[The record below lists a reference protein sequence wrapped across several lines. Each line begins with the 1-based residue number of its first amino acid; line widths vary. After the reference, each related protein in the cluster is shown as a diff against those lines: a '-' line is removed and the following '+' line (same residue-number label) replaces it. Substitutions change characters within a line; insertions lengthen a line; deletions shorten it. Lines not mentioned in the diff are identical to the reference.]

1 MAWIVQWRA
10 LAARIDGLI
19 RAGEFLLLAFR
30 VNSADNFSVV
40 EKSFLPELS
49 AINNEIENLGKMHAG
64 DLPPQALD
72 ALKKYIAQGWGK
84 GFNDGKIDI
93 QAFAPLA
100 SFRSQFEYLIRDSET
115 EGRNATDLA
124 FEHLR
129 RSLVVDEDIRAKW
142 QEAFDAHETMCER
155 LGAIHLLSHGIWA
168 FKVTAPGGATDL
180 VFDDPVEQYSEVVT
194 RTARALILTEWKLI
208 RNPNEI
214 GAKTQEARS
223 QTEIY
228 SGGVLG
234 STELKGTRYIV
245 LVCQEDLRPPDDV
258 MLGAIT
264 YRHIV
269 LPISPKS
276 PSVTARNRKR
286 PSNEPR
292 QPIADKS
299 GSG

>member
-1 MAWIVQWRA
+1 MTWIEQWRA

-19 RAGEFLLLAFR
+19 RAGEFLLSAFR

-40 EKSFLPELS
+40 RKSFLPELA
-49 AINNEIENLGKMHAG
+49 AINNEIETLGNTYAG
-64 DLPPQALD
+64 ELPPQASE
-72 ALKKYIAQGWGK
+72 ALHKYIAQGWGK
-84 GFNDGKIDI
+84 GFNDGKVDI
-93 QAFAPLA
+93 QVFAPLA

-129 RSLVVDEDIRAKW
+129 RFLVVDEDVRAKW
-142 QEAFDAHETMCER
+142 KKAFDAHETACER

-180 VFDDPVEQYSEVVT
+180 VFGDPVQQHSEVVR

-214 GAKTQEARS
+214 EAKAQEARD
-223 QTEIY
+223 QAGIY

-234 STELKGTRYIV
+234 GTELKGTRYVV
-245 LVCQEDLRPPDDV
+245 LVCQADLAPPDDV
-258 MLGAIT
+258 VLGTVT
-264 YRHIV
+264 YRHVV
-269 LPISPKS
+269 LPVSQKS
-276 PSVTARNRKR
+276 PSVTARERKR
-286 PSNEPR
+286 TV
-292 QPIADKS
+292 
-299 GSG
+299 